1 MPLMRIRLEL
11 ARSAEFP
18 EGSNRHG
25 YELVLPL
32 DATGRL
38 DQRAYRNAPEL
49 CTVHRFWEGEGD
61 SIGVLRHRGNGPWLF
76 SFDSAEVG
84 AEPIPRLVDHSF
96 REGDYVSVSEA
107 DGRVH
112 TFRVVHLR
120 PASEIAAPRNA

>member
-1 MPLMRIRLEL
+1 MAWIRIRLEL
-11 ARSAEFP
+11 ARSGEFP

-25 YELVLPL
+25 YELLLPL

-38 DQRAYRNAPEL
+38 DRRTFRKSPEL

-61 SIGVLRHRGNGPWLF
+61 STGMLRLGEDGRWLF
-76 SFDSAEVG
+76 SFDSAEPG
-84 AEPIPRLVDHSF
+84 IEAIPRLADHRF
-96 REGDYVSVSEA
+96 RDSEYLSICEP

-120 PASEIAAPRNA
+120 PATEIAEPSR